1 MLKGNVKMKKI
12 IVLIGLIFLLAI
24 VSIFSQALLSRV
36 RRENFRSDSQLEE
49 NGTDKLTINQI
60 RFAAEKI
67 MENKKILQMVP
78 LISPTGEVK
87 AYEIVFSRKDYLN
100 YVDFAPYV
108 VSFDQFSRLA
118 NKKSVGNKEIYE

>member
-1 MLKGNVKMKKI
+1 MKKI